1 MGRYLGKNRL
11 PLLFL
16 SASKL
21 DKINSSFHKHVN
33 GKKMDNNKTLAAIK
47 RRALQEKIG
56 YSGVRDDLLNYISS
70 LEDAYISL
78 DGLYNQTLNK
88 INSRKKQK
96 PSIDKIIIA
105 KMLEAFKFG
114 RKQRG
119 LLGVLSAHL
128 KPIERVQLEEIL
140 GGKHHKVKDLGSLIK
155 DTRNKLKRHK
165 VEGKTLSDIVKIVV
179 QRSRKENKIVYLYRL
194 KVILPQPL
202 PKS

>member
-1 MGRYLGKNRL
+1 MKAPVVLQPIKTLFIYGMGRYLGKNRL

-155 DTRNKLKRHK
+155 DTRNKL
-165 VEGKTLSDIVKIVV
+165 
-179 QRSRKENKIVYLYRL
+179 
-194 KVILPQPL
+194 
-202 PKS
+202 

>member
-1 MGRYLGKNRL
+1 
-11 PLLFL
+11 
-16 SASKL
+16 
-21 DKINSSFHKHVN
+21 
-33 GKKMDNNKTLAAIK
+33 MDNNKTLAAIK

-140 GGKHHKVKDLGSLIK
+140 GGKFKEGEKVKAVLRG
-155 DTRNKLKRHK
+155 
-165 VEGKTLSDIVKIVV
+165 EVV
-179 QRSRKENKIVYLYRL
+179 DFEKAS
-194 KVILPQPL
+194 
-202 PKS
+202 